1 MFLAH
6 HSLELFLKGAIVRKS
21 PNESF
26 NHDLEHLSNRYDAL
40 YPAKRLKF
48 AIPFSVSTSR
58 VRPEEIRL
66 AQKFIRSRTERLRY
80 PVDKDGKAWG
90 GAHAFEATSFLKS
103 LTDLHDSYAR
113 IRVEIDG

>member
-1 MFLAH
+1 MNSTGALIAQSAAEAH
-6 HSLELFLKGAIVRKS
+6 ILQTF
-21 PNESF
+21 
-26 NHDLEHLSNRYDAL
+26 
-40 YPAKRLKF
+40 
-48 AIPFSVSTSR
+48 
-58 VRPEEIRL
+58 
-66 AQKFIRSRTERLRY
+66 LRY